1 MKKTLPQ
8 GFTVFFAA
16 LVSSLALA
24 VGLAIYDI
32 TVRELDLS
40 ATASQSQYAIYAAD
54 TGAECALYWDVKY
67 NTNQSAYATSSAS
80 TGMPTSGILCNT
92 QDVALYGTP
101 PTPIVAAPTG
111 WTPWS
116 ITTGASVAT
125 TTFYISFLPSVP
137 YCAMVEVGKSTDSN
151 GITYTNIVSHGYN
164 TCFSGG
170 VTRLER
176 TLQVTY

>member
-1 MKKTLPQ
+1 MKKNTSK
-8 GFTVFFAA
+8 GFTIFFAA

-24 VGLAIYDI
+24 VGLAIYDL

-54 TGAECALYWDVKY
+54 TGAECALYWDIKY
-67 NTNQSAYATSSAS
+67 NTNQSAFATSSGS
-80 TGMPTSGILCNT
+80 TGLPTSGILCNT

-101 PTPIVAAPTG
+101 PNPIEAPPSN
-111 WTPWS
+111 WTPWTS
-116 ITTGASVAT
+116 VVTPTTAT
-125 TTFYISFLPSVP
+125 TTFYVSFLPAVP
-137 YCAMVEVGKSTDSN
+137 YCAMVEVGKFTDGS